1 VAFFEVF
8 IPSLN
13 AGVPGV
19 TLTLEAPNWIGA
31 LRTGLHTIGEG
42 QASISNV
49 MCDIREDKSIHVT
62 DVASHRVFRLR
73 EVAAPGA
80 ASAGPPPAPVGTGSE
95 SSGGKT
101 LVEFR
106 RPDLSMP
113 PASSSSPTQP
123 TAAAVATQAKPSHL
137 PAPVKIPSARGHHVA
152 AADDEPDTIET
163 ERATRPEIPRRALGL
178 DDASLPG
185 PAVSPP
191 SPPPPAP
198 SPPPARAAPTLLSTP
213 ILRPM
218 PVPLEAPTGTS
229 SKAYDLTLRQPK
241 APAFSDSLADAL
253 DDSSVGPVLSSPSAV
268 PSAEQ
273 RTESGLTPLAA
284 AMPPPMTTPPVTAPP
299 AELSERTVTASMS
312 SSLLPSPLSP
322 LPSASPL
329 ASSAAEGR
337 ASAASARRATTGA
350 ATQPAVALE
359 SGVRARSTAST
370 AKASGPVS
378 APTPRGTPAPPPKRP
393 SGQFED
399 APKPVRREVAADNPT
414 LKPAGAASAEAIAD
428 AVADV
433 FDATHSLLMEGLVEP
448 RRVAE
453 ALLDVALAH
462 VPAESGSF
470 YLADLNGHVLSFAAV
485 RGPKAA
491 AIIRGRYTVPVG
503 QGIIGF
509 CALEGVC
516 LRVADMQKDP
526 HYASEIANA
535 VGYDVKDTLCASAEK
550 DGRLFGAIQLIN
562 STESFTSAHM
572 EVLRYIGLTA
582 AQLLERHAE
591 SV

>member
-1 VAFFEVF
+1 MAWFEVF

-13 AGVPGV
+13 AGAPGV

-31 LRTGLHTIGEG
+31 LRTGLHNIGEG

-73 EVAAPGA
+73 EVGGPGVAVAAPA
-80 ASAGPPPAPVGTGSE
+80 PPPSVAPRE
-95 SSGGKT
+95 EPAGGRT

-106 RPDLSMP
+106 RPDLSLP
-113 PASSSSPTQP
+113 PTETPSSLSPRPAASP
-123 TAAAVATQAKPSHL
+123 APSHL
-137 PAPVKIPSARGHHVA
+137 PAPVKIPSALGHHAA
-152 AADDEPDTIET
+152 AADDPDTIDT
-163 ERATRPEIPRRALGL
+163 GTTTRPEIPRRALGL
-178 DDASLPG
+178 DAPSALP
-185 PAVSPP
+185 PM
-191 SPPPPAP
+191 PAP
-198 SPPPARAAPTLLSTP
+198 SPRPAATLLATP
-213 ILRPM
+213 IVRPM

-241 APAFSDSLADAL
+241 APSPTDSLADAL
-253 DDSSVGPVLSSPSAV
+253 EDSSVAPVLAPPTKGMTDPASVDPLTESVETPLLSTMSPSVSPA
-268 PSAEQ
+268 P
-273 RTESGLTPLAA
+273 AA
-284 AMPPPMTTPPVTAPP
+284 APP
-299 AELSERTVTASMS
+299 AELSERTLTASVAPSPAPRLTLSPQVAPAAIESVTQAPRAATAASTVAASSSPSS
-312 SSLLPSPLSP
+312 SSLS
-322 LPSASPL
+322 
-329 ASSAAEGR
+329 
-337 ASAASARRATTGA
+337 GA
-350 ATQPAVALE
+350 ATDHE
-359 SGVRARSTAST
+359 ARRRTSSATM
-370 AKASGPVS
+370 AKASGPVL
-378 APTPRGTPAPPPKRP
+378 APTPRGTPAPPPRRP

-399 APKPVRREVAADNPT
+399 APKPVRREVASENPT
-414 LKPAGAASAEAIAD
+414 LKPANATSAEAIAD

-433 FDATHSLLMEGLVEP
+433 FDATQSLLMEGLVEP

-535 VGYDVKDTLCASAEK
+535 VGYEVKDTLCASAEK

-562 STESFTSAHM
+562 SAQSFTGAHM

-591 SV
+591 SA